1 MILETIA
8 VIQTANAAIGAVK
21 ELIGNGQDLMSCGK
35 ELGSYF
41 NAKAEIQ
48 SKAKQGG
55 SGNELEMFFELE
67 KLKQQEEELKT
78 MMIYQGRG
86 GMWQDWLQFQ
96 ADQKHLREEEKKQA
110 ALAQAK
116 RKKRI
121 KDALLIGGLVLVVLG
136 LVAGGI
142 YAMYYVASMKG

>member
-1 MILETIA
+1 MIVEAIC

-35 ELGSYF
+35 QLGDYF

-48 SKAKQGG
+48 SKANRSG

-67 KLKQQEEELKT
+67 KLRQQEEELKT

-86 GMWQDWLQFQ
+86 GLWDDWLNFQ
-96 ADQKHLREEEKKQA
+96 AKQKRLREEEKKKI
-110 ALAQAK
+110 ALAKAK
-116 RKKRI
+116 RKKMI
-121 KDALLIGGLVLVVLG
+121 LYWTAGIVGTLTAVGIIGGLFYVLFSF
-136 LVAGGI
+136 
-142 YAMYYVASMKG
+142 AS

>member
-8 VIQTANAAIGAVK
+8 IVQTANAAIGAVK

-35 ELGSYF
+35 QLGEYF

-48 SKAKQGG
+48 SKANRGG

-67 KLKQQEEELKT
+67 SLKQQEEELKT
-78 MMIYQGRG
+78 MMIYQGRA
-86 GMWQDWLQFQ
+86 GMWDDWLQFQ
-96 ADQKHLREEEKKQA
+96 ANQKRLREEEKKRI
-110 ALAQAK
+110 ALEK
-116 RKKRI
+116 IKKQEKLKNI
-121 KDALLIGGLVLVVLG
+121 ALIGGLSLLVIV

-142 YAMYYVASMKG
+142 YGMISLANMNG